1 MEIKNNKVEVNGVWM
16 DITLEMA
23 NKLSPSDTNYEFFD
37 SEADIELL
45 VEEIKLRIADVNNTI
60 ASDEDRLKEI
70 NNYEALLKLSRS

>member
-23 NKLSPSDTNYEFFD
+23 NKLSPSDINYEFFD

-60 ASDEDRLKEI
+60 SSDEDRLKEI